1 VAAISAGL
9 YGGIAVV
16 DLDYAEDS
24 KADADANFVLTAGG
38 GIVEVQATAE
48 SEPFRQEQLDALLG
62 LSRNATKTLF
72 DLQQKALED
81 AASA

>member
-1 VAAISAGL
+1 
-9 YGGIAVV
+9 
-16 DLDYAEDS
+16 
-24 KADADANFVLTAGG
+24 
-38 GIVEVQATAE
+38 VQATAE
-48 SEPFRQEQLDALLG
+48 SEPFRQEQLDALLD